1 MTRAAVETELHVDRG
16 FEADGR
22 WWLGAPM
29 LLIGVFLPIFNFCM
43 INETLPAIGLDM
55 GATTLAQFIV
65 SACAA
70 VHAIMIATSGDR
82 LGGLLGSRCLFSLG
96 AIGFM
101 AASVAGGVT
110 WATTV
115 LAGGCVVQGVAMIIM
130 APHVLDS
137 IRSTFPATDEGR
149 VLALYAGAFALAS
162 ICGELL
168 GGIFTLG
175 RPYGLAWQ
183 AVFFMS
189 VPAGLVTLG
198 FHLPYAVKSRTVT
211 ANKFNVGGVIMIGT
225 FYLLF
230 ALYFHGNLDQ
240 FRFAAALTTLPFV
253 IAFVGSSLVSAY
265 VVQTLGKR
273 AVTFSFVLRAVGFG
287 ALMLSLS
294 AFLPERFGLG
304 SICG

>member
-1 MTRAAVETELHVDRG
+1 MTRATVETELHVDRG
-16 FEADGR
+16 SEASGQ
-22 WWLGAPM
+22 WWLGASM
-29 LLIGVFLPIFNFCM
+29 LLIGVFLPIFNFS
-43 INETLPAIGLDM
+43 IVNETLPAIALDM
-55 GATTLAQFIV
+55 GATTPAQFIV
-65 SACAA
+65 SAYAG
-70 VHAIMIATSGDR
+70 VHAITIATSGDR
-82 LGGLLGSRCLFSLG
+82 LGRLLGSRCLFSLG

-101 AASVAGGVT
+101 VVSVAGGVT

-137 IRSTFPATDEGR
+137 IRSAFPATDEGR
-149 VLALYAGAFALAS
+149 VLALYAGAFALAG

-168 GGIFTLG
+168 GGIFALG

-183 AVFFMS
+183 AVFFLS

-198 FHLPYAVKSRTVT
+198 FHLLNPVKSGTVT
-211 ANKFNVGGVIMIGT
+211 ANKLNVGGVIMIGT

-240 FRFAAALTTLPFV
+240 FRFAAAFTTLPFV

-265 VVQTLGKR
+265 VMQTLGKR
-273 AVTFSFVLRAVGFG
+273 AVTFSLVLRTFGFG
-287 ALMLSLS
+287 MLMLSLS